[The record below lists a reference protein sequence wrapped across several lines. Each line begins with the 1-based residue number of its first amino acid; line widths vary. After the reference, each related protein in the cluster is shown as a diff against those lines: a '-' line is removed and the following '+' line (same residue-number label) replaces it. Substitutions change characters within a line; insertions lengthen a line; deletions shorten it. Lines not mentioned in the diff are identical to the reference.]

1 MYFRCGRGICKW
13 QRRQGT
19 NVTINYGVITNRCS
33 SPPII
38 GVGAQVQ
45 SVIVGQP
52 GSDSGRELSSML
64 AFVNMTVPC
73 GSRPFTMHLTA
84 GITSRTEIDMIEL
97 LTPALRCK
105 LPLEEEMLYVR
116 QELA

>member
-1 MYFRCGRGICKW
+1 
-13 QRRQGT
+13 
-19 NVTINYGVITNRCS
+19 
-33 SPPII
+33 
-38 GVGAQVQ
+38 
-45 SVIVGQP
+45 
-52 GSDSGRELSSML
+52 
-64 AFVNMTVPC
+64 
-73 GSRPFTMHLTA
+73 MHLTA